1 MTSQKHRSRR
11 TFRKIFK
18 KVPGGAT
25 HVHYEHRKPKKAH
38 CATCGK
44 QLAGVPRLR
53 AVTARTT
60 AKTTKRPERPYGGIL
75 CSPCM
80 RLKIIE
86 NAQMAMRKA
95 E

>member
-25 HVHYEHRKPKKAH
+25 NIHYAHRKPKKAH
-38 CATCGK
+38 CAACGM

-53 AVTARTT
+53 AVVARTT
-60 AKTTKRPERPYGGIL
+60 ARTMKRPERPYGGVL
-75 CSPCM
+75 CSPCT

-86 NAQMAMRKA
+86 SVQMAMRKL
-95 E
+95 